1 MKDATMQW
9 SDLLSTQRF
18 KVENGKVMP
27 LSTSLPIAAT
37 LETRSEFHI
46 DYDRVVFSKAFRR
59 LGRKTQVHPLSTNDH
74 AHNRLTHSIEVAS
87 VGRSLGN
94 MVGAKMAEKG
104 LLPPNFTQFHIGNII
119 QVACLAHDLGNPPF
133 GHTGEAALRA
143 WFAQP
148 EHAHY
153 LTGLTEAEKADVQ
166 RYEGNA
172 HSLRFLASLEM
183 YGNAGGMR
191 LTAASLGTL
200 IKYPWTAATFP
211 DKEKFNL
218 YQTELTY
225 YQAIAQALGLKQY
238 STTHWARH
246 PLSYLMEAADDICY
260 AIIDLEDAV
269 EMGILPMAEFEDAL
283 SGLCTNEST
292 DLQDSSQ
299 RCAALRGKAVGL
311 CIEEVSH
318 QFILYEQAL
327 RTGQFPAKD
336 LISVCKPS
344 VKNALNTAKALAK
357 EKIYQHKAKILTELA
372 AFPCLGILL
381 TTLIPA
387 TYIWVQQQGQGLSVQ
402 QALALQ
408 LLEKPLSP
416 EISLYQAYMQV
427 LDFIGSMTDNYAA
440 KVARDISGLTLI

>member
-1 MKDATMQW
+1 MQW

-18 KVENGKVMP
+18 TVENGKVMP
-27 LSTSLPIAAT
+27 LSSATPIVES

-143 WFAQP
+143 WFMQP
-148 EHAHY
+148 QHAHY
-153 LTGLTEAEKADVQ
+153 LTELTEAEKADVQ
-166 RYEGNA
+166 MYEGNA

-183 YGNAGGMR
+183 YANAGGMR
-191 LTAASLGTL
+191 LTVASLGTL

-211 DKEKFNL
+211 DKEKFNI

-238 STTHWARH
+238 SATHWARH

-269 EMGILPMAEFEDAL
+269 EMGILPMAEFEAAL
-283 SGLCTNEST
+283 SGLCTDYSENP
-292 DLQDSSQ
+292 SQ
-299 RCAALRGKAVGL
+299 RCASLRGKAVGL
-311 CIEEVSH
+311 CIKEVSE
-318 QFILYEQAL
+318 QFIQHEKSL
-327 RTGQFPAKD
+327 RDGSFEYKD
-336 LISVCKPS
+336 LISACDDN
-344 VKNALNTAKALAK
+344 VKNTLNAAKALAK
-357 EKIYQHKAKILTELA
+357 EKIYQHRAKILTELA
-372 AFPCLGILL
+372 AFPCLGMILN
-381 TTLIPA
+381 TLIPA
-387 TYIWVQQQGQGLSVQ
+387 TFTWVKNQGQGLSAQ
-402 QALALQ
+402 ESLALK
-408 LLEKPLSP
+408 LLENPLRP
-416 EISLYQAYMQV
+416 EMSLYQAYMQV

-440 KVARDISGLTLI
+440 KVARDISGVTLI